1 MTGEGRIGRDRPTI
15 RRLAWTMRMALAVLA
30 CGWLAILAPGT
41 QAQEGNESFEIGLST
56 STISISSD
64 FTGARLVVFGALD
77 NADSR
82 LLRQQRYD
90 IVVVLA
96 GPRRPVVVREKE
108 RTFGLWI
115 NRGSETFESVPASY
129 ALAATRPLADIA
141 RKELRE
147 RLSLGIEDLQLT
159 NVPARLAG
167 APPAVGEPAGVAEI
181 QPNVGLAER
190 RAIAAGRPPEA
201 AAVDAYAEA
210 LKRIRERKGLYNQ
223 SVGAVQF
230 VSPTLFRADL
240 QLPADLPTG
249 THTARAYLFRSGVF
263 IRESSEPL
271 YVRKSGFESYIDDMA
286 TRYGVL
292 YGIAAVLLAIFTGW
306 FGRLV
311 FKRD

>member
-1 MTGEGRIGRDRPTI
+1 MVP
-15 RRLAWTMRMALAVLA
+15 RRRFAAMAMVCCLAASVPAA
-30 CGWLAILAPGT
+30 FG
-41 QAQEGNESFEIGLST
+41 QESNESFEIGLST
-56 STISISSD
+56 STISITSD

-77 NADSR
+77 NADAR
-82 LLRQQRYD
+82 ILRQQRYD
-90 IVVVLA
+90 IVVVLI

-115 NRGSETFESVPASY
+115 NRGSERFDSVPGSY
-129 ALAATRPLADIA
+129 ALAATRPLSDIA

-147 RLSLGIEDLQLT
+147 RLSLGISDLQL
-159 NVPARLAG
+159 G
-167 APPAVGEPAGVAEI
+167 SPPPPGPAGQPAIDRPLGEI
-181 QPNVGLAER
+181 GTQPNISIAER
-190 RAIAAGRPPEA
+190 RALAAGKPVAQAQPGVSA
-201 AAVDAYAEA
+201 SIGAYSEA
-210 LKRIRERKGLYNQ
+210 LKRIREFKGLYNQ
-223 SVGAVQF
+223 SVGTVQF

-271 YVRKSGFESYIDDMA
+271 YVRKSGFESFIDRMA
-286 TRYGVL
+286 TEYGVL
-292 YGIAAVLLAIFTGW
+292 YGMAAVLLAIFTGW

>member
-1 MTGEGRIGRDRPTI
+1 MVERQ
-15 RRLAWTMRMALAVLA
+15 RRRSFTLKGLALAAGCLA
-30 CGWLAILAPGT
+30 LTAST
-41 QAQEGNESFEIGLST
+41 SFAQDGLETFEIGLST
-56 STISISSD
+56 DTISISSD

-77 NADSR
+77 NADAK

-90 IVVVLA
+90 IVVVLV
-96 GPRRPVVVREKE
+96 GPRSPAVVREKE

-115 NRGSETFESVPASY
+115 NRGSETFDAVPGSY
-129 ALAATRPLADIA
+129 ALAATRPLADVA
-141 RKELRE
+141 RQELRQ
-147 RLSLGIEDLQLT
+147 RLSLGIADL
-159 NVPARLAG
+159 RLDGNAIAG
-167 APPAVGEPAGVAEI
+167 AFGKPAPETPEEAMGQV
-181 QPNVGLAER
+181 NVSLAER
-190 RAIAAGRPPEA
+190 RAKAAEDIGGKSAGRP
-201 AAVDAYAEA
+201 AVTVDDYAEA
-210 LKRIRERKGLYNQ
+210 LKRIRQAKGLYNQ

-240 QLPADLPTG
+240 HLPADLPTG
-249 THTARAYLFRSGVF
+249 THMARAYLFRSGVF

-286 TRYGVL
+286 TRHGVL